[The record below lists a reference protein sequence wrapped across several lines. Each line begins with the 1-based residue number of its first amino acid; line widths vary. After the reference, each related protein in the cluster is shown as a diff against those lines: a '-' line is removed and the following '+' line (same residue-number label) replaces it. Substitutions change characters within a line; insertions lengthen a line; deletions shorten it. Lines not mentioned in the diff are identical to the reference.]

1 MHSNC
6 RTVRWVVGC
15 FLVLVATV
23 TNTFAPVRGNADES
37 SNDSAVLPMAYL
49 EACTEGNI
57 EYVKQSL
64 KDNPDWLN
72 GQSPQGESC
81 LHLTGIKG
89 QTQVTKF
96 LLEAGADANIRTS
109 FELGQRMTP
118 LTWNV
123 YGGHVE
129 NARLLLEHGA
139 DVNIDIDWPNSDNAD
154 KIATPLDMIL
164 EILPTSRD
172 HQPDEVPP
180 ELEKYYNMKILLE
193 ENGAKRYADLSK
205 ATEEL

>member
-1 MHSNC
+1 M
-6 RTVRWVVGC
+6 
-15 FLVLVATV
+15 LVATV